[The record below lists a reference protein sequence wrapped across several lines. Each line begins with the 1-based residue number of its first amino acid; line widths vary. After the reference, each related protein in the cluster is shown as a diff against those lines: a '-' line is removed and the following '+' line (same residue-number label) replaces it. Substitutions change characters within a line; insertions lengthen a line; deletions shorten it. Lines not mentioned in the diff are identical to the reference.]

1 MHFEKRRGI
10 NTPHCIIVLLCYL
23 MRMAKTTEQIE
34 AIPVAFTSDM
44 TAMADY
50 VRSAAGRQAVERGLS
65 DLQQGRVTAGAS
77 ALAVELKR
85 RAASR
90 RRA

>member
-1 MHFEKRRGI
+1 
-10 NTPHCIIVLLCYL
+10 
-23 MRMAKTTEQIE
+23 
-34 AIPVAFTSDM
+34 
-44 TAMADY
+44 MADY